1 MLNRNTDMDK
11 NEITKTC
18 SASKK
23 CGGCRYLGISYKE
36 QLRKKQKYTE
46 GLLGGYGKV
55 LDIEGMDEPYY
66 YRNKVHHALGRDK
79 KGNVISGSYEEST
92 HKIVPTDT
100 CLLEDKVSGEIIRTV
115 RKLLTSFKIQIF
127 NEKSGY
133 GLVRHVL
140 VRRGFATGEV
150 MVVLIAVSPVFPS
163 KNNFVKALRKEH
175 PEIKTVI
182 LNVNDRF
189 TSMVLGKRNITLY
202 GDGYISDILCGR
214 RFRIS
219 PSSFYQI
226 NPVQTKKLYETAIE
240 YAGLTGKET
249 VIDAYCGIG
258 TIGLCASDR
267 AAHVIGV
274 ELNKDA
280 VKDAIINSKD
290 NKITNA
296 RFYPGDAGEFMTG
309 MAAKGER
316 ADVVF
321 MDPPRSGSTKEFM
334 DAMIKMSPDRIV
346 YISCNP
352 ATQADDLQYL
362 TKHGYKV
369 RKIKPFDLFPWTE
382 HVESCVLL
390 ERVSNRK
397 ADSYVK
403 LNVKMEDYYRIKLYE

>member
-1 MLNRNTDMDK
+1 MSNNK
-11 NEITKTC
+11 NSMTC

-23 CGGCRYLGISYKE
+23 CGGCRYLNLSYKE
-36 QLRKKQKYTE
+36 QLSKKQKFVE
-46 GLLGGYGKV
+46 GLLKGYGKV

-92 HKIVPTDT
+92 HKIVPTDS
-100 CLLEDKVSGEIIRTV
+100 CLLEDKVSGEIIATV

-150 MVVLIAVSPVFPS
+150 MVVLIAASPVFPS
-163 KNNFVKALRKEH
+163 KNNFVKALIKEH
-175 PEIKTVI
+175 HEIKTVV

-202 GDGYISDILCGR
+202 GDGYIYDILCGKK
-214 RFRIS
+214 FRIS

-240 YAGLTGKET
+240 YAGLSGKET

-258 TIGLCASDR
+258 TIGLCASDK
-267 AAHVIGV
+267 AGTVIGV

-280 VKDAIINSKD
+280 VKDAIINAKE
-290 NKITNA
+290 NKTSNA
-296 RFYPGDAGEFMTG
+296 KFFTGDAGEFMTG
-309 MAAKGER
+309 MASENER

-334 DAMIKMSPDRIV
+334 DAMIKMAPDRVV

-352 ATQADDLQYL
+352 VTQADDLKYL

-369 RKIKPFDLFPWTE
+369 DKIKPFDLFPWTE
-382 HVESCVLL
+382 HCEVI
-390 ERVSNRK
+390 VSMNIIQEK
-397 ADSYVK
+397 K
-403 LNVKMEDYYRIKLYE
+403 K

>member
-1 MLNRNTDMDK
+1 MSNNK
-11 NEITKTC
+11 NSMTC

-23 CGGCRYLGISYKE
+23 CGGCRYLNLSYKE
-36 QLRKKQKYTE
+36 QLSKKQKFVE
-46 GLLGGYGKV
+46 GLLKGYGKV

-92 HKIVPTDT
+92 HKIVPTDS
-100 CLLEDKVSGEIIRTV
+100 CLLEDKVSGEIIATV

-127 NEKSGY
+127 NEKSGH

-150 MVVLIAVSPVFPS
+150 MVVLIVASPVFPS
-163 KNNFVKALRKEH
+163 KNNFVKALIKEH
-175 PEIKTVI
+175 HEIKTVV

-202 GDGYISDILCGR
+202 GDGYIYDILCGKK
-214 RFRIS
+214 FRIS

-240 YAGLTGKET
+240 YAGLSGKET

-258 TIGLCASDR
+258 TIGLCASDK
-267 AAHVIGV
+267 AGTVIGV

-280 VKDAIINSKD
+280 VKDAIINAKE
-290 NKITNA
+290 NKTSNA
-296 RFYPGDAGEFMTG
+296 KFFTGDAGEFMTG
-309 MAAKGER
+309 MASENER

-334 DAMIKMSPDRIV
+334 DAMIKMAPDRVV

-352 ATQADDLQYL
+352 VTQADDLKYL

-369 RKIKPFDLFPWTE
+369 DKIKPFDLFPWTE
-382 HVESCVLL
+382 HCEVI
-390 ERVSNRK
+390 VSMNKFREK
-397 ADSYVK
+397 RNK
-403 LNVKMEDYYRIKLYE
+403 

>member
-1 MLNRNTDMDK
+1 MSK
-11 NEITKTC
+11 NKNSMTC

-23 CGGCRYLGISYKE
+23 CGGCRYLNLSYKE
-36 QLRKKQKYTE
+36 QLSKKQKFVE
-46 GLLGGYGKV
+46 GLLKGYGKV

-92 HKIVPTDT
+92 HKIVPTDS
-100 CLLEDKVSGEIIRTV
+100 CLLEDKVSGEIIATV

-150 MVVLIAVSPVFPS
+150 MVVLIAASPVFPS
-163 KNNFVKALRKEH
+163 KNNFVKALIKEH
-175 PEIKTVI
+175 HEIKTVV

-202 GDGYISDILCGR
+202 GDGYIYDILCGKK
-214 RFRIS
+214 FRIS

-226 NPVQTKKLYETAIE
+226 NPVQTKKLFETAIE
-240 YAGLTGKET
+240 YAGLSGKET

-258 TIGLCASDR
+258 TIGLCASDK
-267 AAHVIGV
+267 AGTVIGV

-280 VKDAIINSKD
+280 VKDAIINAKE
-290 NKITNA
+290 NKTSNA
-296 RFYPGDAGEFMTG
+296 KFFTGDAGEFMTG
-309 MAAKGER
+309 MASENER

-334 DAMIKMSPDRIV
+334 DAMIKMAPDRVV

-352 ATQADDLQYL
+352 VTQADDLKYL

-369 RKIKPFDLFPWTE
+369 DKIKPFDLFPWTE
-382 HVESCVLL
+382 HCEVI
-390 ERVSNRK
+390 VSMNK
-397 ADSYVK
+397 IQGK
-403 LNVKMEDYYRIKLYE
+403 KK